1 MMPRSLTSRL
11 IFLYCLILLLLG
23 SAFLGVTVLSFK
35 HYARQ
40 VITNLLEVRSQ
51 DIWRL
56 SRPLLLRPDALSA
69 IIEQHFSPE
78 SQDRFIRVRNGPKVL
93 YQSGEPSSGYFSA
106 KDVPFTSPAE
116 TPTAELRGQVML
128 FAKDFLGPGGERI
141 TVEAGQFQLARTI
154 QTRLTRSLLIG
165 LPILLLIAGA
175 AGWLVMKRALG
186 PIEAMINAAESY
198 TFDQTKKRF
207 PIVSH
212 EPRIEA
218 LAKALNRLLD
228 RLDSSYLHV
237 SRFTSDAAHE
247 LRTPLTI
254 IRGELELISQKELPV
269 DADQSIRSILD
280 EMTRLSAL
288 VDSLVTLSY
297 MDSLWGKT
305 SHAAVDI
312 GELTTEALEQMH
324 LLLEVKNISI
334 AAPRKHSV
342 HVWGDRGRLK
352 QVIVNLLDNAIKYT
366 PEDGR
371 IEIEVYSNADM
382 GVISIQDTGIGI
394 GTSHL
399 PRIFDRFYRVMPD
412 RGEQGAGLGLAIV
425 KSICLA
431 HGGTAW
437 SQSELGIGSRFVV
450 EIPLVRHPKASHSS
464 ADLNSRAQETAPA
477 KPDTGRSY
485 SRHTTPDIT

>member
-23 SAFLGVTVLSFK
+23 SAFLGITVVSFK
-35 HYARQ
+35 HYTRQ

-56 SRPLLLRPDALSA
+56 SRALLNQPDALAA
-69 IIEQHFSPE
+69 IIERHFSPQ
-78 SQDRFIRVRNGPKVL
+78 SQDRFIRVRNGSQVI

-106 KDVPFTSPAE
+106 KDIPFTNPAE
-116 TPTAELRGQVML
+116 TPTAEPRGDVML
-128 FAKDFLGPGGERI
+128 FSKNFNGPHGEVI

-154 QTRLTRSLLIG
+154 QSRLIKSLLVG
-165 LPILLLIAGA
+165 LPILLLIAAA

-207 PIVSH
+207 PVVSH

-218 LAKALNRLLD
+218 LGKALNRLLD
-228 RLDSSYLHV
+228 RLDSSYSHV

-254 IRGELELISQKELPV
+254 IRGELELISQKDLPEN
-269 DADQSIRSILD
+269 ADQSIRNILD

-288 VDSLVTLSY
+288 VDSLITLSY

-305 SHAAVDI
+305 THAAVDLSQLAA
-312 GELTTEALEQMH
+312 EVLEQVH
-324 LLLEVKNISI
+324 LLLEVKSI
-334 AAPRKHSV
+334 AVSLRERSSV
-342 HVWGDRGRLK
+342 KVWGDRGRLK

-366 PEDGR
+366 PEGGR
-371 IEIEVYSNADM
+371 IEIDVYESGDM
-382 GVISIQDTGIGI
+382 GVVAVQDTGIGI
-394 GTSHL
+394 ESSHMS
-399 PRIFDRFYRVMPD
+399 RIFDRFYRVMPD

-425 KSICLA
+425 KSICVA
-431 HGGTAW
+431 HGGKAW
-437 SQSELGIGSRFVV
+437 SKSTPGVGSRFVV
-450 EIPLVRHPKASHSS
+450 ELPLAGLAAAS
-464 ADLNSRAQETAPA
+464 
-477 KPDTGRSY
+477 G
-485 SRHTTPDIT
+485 